1 MSRSKLLRRLFWIG
15 WVVWFFASL
24 WLLMQLPDILLSV
37 NWLADTL
44 PSVNWTSEGNE
55 LSVTWY
61 FLIWWTI
68 LILIWPTLFRRVQFT
83 KILKSLC
90 QAIPKLFYEII
101 ITIVFLSILGIWLV
115 GFILLML
122 PWLAA
127 GFILLMLPWLAAGVV
142 WSAGFVPLMVPALA
156 ALGALWTGFIVL
168 MILALAFLSVWLIL
182 VLLHMLLFRWIRP
195 ITSKS
200 RAGLD
205 IFWESSIVWIRQD
218 GLPDLLPLW
227 RFVVQQWHEVIL
239 NLLPLGRFLIQYWHG
254 VLSILKQ
261 YWHGVLSILKPLTN
275 VLSMLGIST
284 RTGDHE
290 TTLRTN
296 E

>member
-1 MSRSKLLRRLFWIG
+1 MNRAKYLRRFFWIG

-24 WLLMQLPDILLSV
+24 WLLMLLPDILISV
-37 NWLADTL
+37 NWLPDTL

-68 LILIWPTLFRRVQFT
+68 LILIWPTFFCPGQFS
-83 KILKSLC
+83 KILKPLS
-90 QAIPKLFYEII
+90 QAIPKLFYEVI
-101 ITIVFLSILGIWLV
+101 ITIVFLNILGIWL
-115 GFILLML
+115 
-122 PWLAA
+122 A
-127 GFILLMLPWLAAGVV
+127 GFILLMLPWLVAGVV
-142 WSAGFVPLMVPALA
+142 WLAGLIPLMVPTLT
-156 ALGALWTGFIVL
+156 ALGALLTGFIVL
-168 MILALAFLSVWLIL
+168 IVLALASLSVWLIL
-182 VLLHMLLFRWIRP
+182 ALLHMLLFRWIRP
-195 ITSKS
+195 ITSNS

-205 IFWESSIVWIRQD
+205 TFWKSSIVWIRQD

-254 VLSILKQ
+254 I
-261 YWHGVLSILKPLTN
+261 LSILKPLTN
-275 VLSMLGIST
+275 VLSTLGIGT
-284 RTGDHE
+284 RTDD
-290 TTLRTN
+290 RRNNSKTN

>member
-1 MSRSKLLRRLFWIG
+1 MSWSKLPRSIFWIG

-61 FLIWWTI
+61 FLIWWAI
-68 LILIWPTLFRRVQFT
+68 LILIWPTLFRPVQLT
-83 KILKSLC
+83 KILKALC
-90 QAIPKLFYEII
+90 QAIPKLFYEVV

-127 GFILLMLPWLAAGVV
+127 GVA

-156 ALGALWTGFIVL
+156 ALIALWTGFIVL
-168 MILALAFLSVWLIL
+168 MVLALAFLSVWLIL
-182 VLLHMLLFRWIRP
+182 VLLHTILFRWIRP
-195 ITSKS
+195 ITSNS

-205 IFWESSIVWIRQD
+205 IFWESSMVWIRQD

-254 VLSILKQ
+254 VLSILK
-261 YWHGVLSILKPLTN
+261 PLTN
-275 VLSMLGIST
+275 VLSTLGIGT
-284 RTGDHE
+284 RTGDRE